1 MRGLEENSVPN
12 LERRYPI
19 FERAGFA
26 RKSGEIKKNHHLL
39 VDPLQ
44 ALLNL

>member
-12 LERRYPI
+12 LERRYPT
-19 FERAGFA
+19 FERTGFT
-26 RKSGEIKKNHHLL
+26 RKSGEIKKIRHLL